1 VFLARRRP
9 FDELS
14 VNPLSS
20 QFSQT
25 IMPDVAQIKVVLNTS
40 LEGANTMFGE
50 ACEYGLNTGD
60 VIQSTDFGKMVP
72 LCVTKPGDLKFDN
85 DILSCCK
92 KQWSQIE
99 HKLEDGVLGVM
110 ASLPISTLFDDGVEL
125 ILAADG
131 APKEGTPN
139 FKKLMRSIGPV
150 TAVACTRAA
159 SPRPHRVVVGVRVA
173 PLTLPRVTRRRA
185 PRQGPARG
193 DHRLLAPRVQGAP
206 RAQEGRRRAARARE
220 RHGGREQRGR
230 GGGRRALGAGQRA
243 GGEEGAV
250 VHVQPPAVRLPRR
263 LRV

>member
-1 VFLARRRP
+1 
-9 FDELS
+9 
-14 VNPLSS
+14 
-20 QFSQT
+20 
-25 IMPDVAQIKVVLNTS
+25 MPEVASIKVVLDTS
-40 LEGANTMFGE
+40 LQGANTMFGE

-131 APKEGTPN
+131 APKEGTVT

-150 TAVACTRAA
+150 TAVACVLRAKGQHEEIID
-159 SPRPHRVVVGVRVA
+159 SS
-173 PLTLPRVTRRRA
+173 L
-185 PRQGPARG
+185 
-193 DHRLLAPRVQGAP
+193 
-206 RAQEGRRRAARARE
+206 RE
-220 RHGGREQRGR
+220 CKE
-230 GGGRRALGAGQRA
+230 RRALKKAAVAQREHENVTAAGSSEDAAAGAGHWAQVS
-243 GGEEGAV
+243 E
-250 VHVQPPAVRLPRR
+250 PAAKKARSCTCNRR
-263 LRV
+263 PCVCRVD